1 MPTCSYSTF
10 GAGVGAGVGAVV
22 GAGVGAVVGDGVGAW
37 VVVVKSHQV
46 FGRCRVDV
54 LTIKSGPPESPWQE
68 SFPPEYKI

>member
-1 MPTCSYSTF
+1 MAHSIPHETMPTCSYAPF
-10 GAGVGAGVGAVV
+10 GAGVGAVV
-22 GAGVGAVVGDGVGAW
+22 GAGVGAW